1 MTVAV
6 SSRAPEEGTVS
17 PSSLVF
23 TTGNWNTARTVTVTG
38 VDDDVDDGT
47 VTWQVRLDPRSGDG
61 NYDGI
66 DENVDVTTTDDDDAP
81 GVTLALAP
89 SSVTEDGGVST
100 VTARLSH
107 PSSADTTV
115 TVTASPVSPAVAG
128 DFTLSTAATLT
139 IAAGSISS
147 TGVVTIAARRH
158 DFKDTPNKTVT
169 VATLTV
175 DNSRA
180 TADSTTMTVTAATL
194 TIRDIDER
202 GVVFDPAAVVVAPG
216 TSTFYTAKLKS
227 RPTATVTVRLSPP
240 DSLTVSPLLLTFA
253 PDAWNVAQTVTV
265 TARTAAASAEAVRF
279 THAVSGGDYDRV
291 PDDEIPALSVAGK
304 ETPKD
309 QIKTT
314 GAPGLKSYVVDGQP
328 VTVTETEG
336 VPPGVRVEPLSRRL
350 TGPLDMKVTLLT
362 PEDAKK
368 AAGSRYRLGRE
379 GESGVAV
386 NVEVPS
392 RPNDDLRLCLP
403 VTTDLRKAA
412 DGRPLVLLRGGEPV
426 MGSRQ
431 MPPDGEVIEV
441 CADRV
446 PSFSPFAVGYLR
458 SKPSFVAVSRT
469 TYTFTVDEAQT
480 ETLPQAK
487 GPGRMTYRLKP
498 AAPPGLKVDPDAG
511 TLSGT
516 PTEPMKAMP
525 YEWFAKNGDGDESD
539 PIDITIEVEVSA
551 LERARARYAAVN
563 RSVLPELSR
572 ATWGSVVE
580 AVTGRLESSGAGSGM
595 ADTLASALKAR
606 ERTQDESG
614 VTWREIVEGRTFAVA
629 LGGDGGGP
637 GGAGGG
643 SGADGGV
650 DGGSGSGSSAVVW
663 GGGSRRSLALDKGS
677 LDWSGDLFAA
687 HVGMDALLGEGLRG
701 GLAASWIE
709 GEIEYTDRSGDEAVT
724 GVHVSRLAAVHPYLG
739 WSGAD
744 GSRLWGA
751 LGYGEGEIEIADTEF
766 VERFGVQ
773 KGDSAFVGVAVGG
786 SVPVVSANGLVVSV
800 KGSGEATRYSVDD
813 NGLALSEVSV
823 DTRRVRLA
831 AEARRTWALAG
842 GGAFTPSLEVGARWD
857 GGDGETGAGMELGGG
872 VEWTLPSRG
881 LSVEARGRALVA
893 HQGDVEEW
901 GVSGTARLSP
911 GSGGRGLSLALSPRW
926 GASESGLARLW
937 DEGMTGRAS
946 PGATADAAADTDTV
960 HLEAEVGYGIG
971 FWEGSGL
978 ATPHAGVGY
987 GNDGER
993 RYRLGTR
1000 FAFGPDVAV
1009 GLQAERKE
1017 GTATPEHGAGLEL
1030 RLRW

>member
-1 MTVAV
+1 M
-6 SSRAPEEGTVS
+6 
-17 PSSLVF
+17 F
-23 TTGNWNTARTVTVTG
+23 TTGNWNVARTVTVTG
-38 VDDDVDDGT
+38 VDDDVDDGD
-47 VTWQVRLDPRSGDG
+47 VTWQVRLDPMSGGDG

-66 DENVDVTTTDDDDAP
+66 DENVDVTTTDNDDAP

-147 TGVVTIAARRH
+147 GGVVTITANH
-158 DFKDTPNKTVT
+158 DTVDTPNKMVR
-169 VATLTV
+169 VSAMGNPG
-175 DNSRA
+175 NSRA
-180 TADSTTMTVTAATL
+180 TADSMTMTVTAATL
-194 TIRDIDER
+194 TIRDIDEKGLLLIAAGTTA
-202 GVVFDPAAVVVAPG
+202 GVVAVDVVGGGAG
-216 TSTFYTAKLKS
+216 YTVELTSQ
-227 RPTATVTVRLSPP
+227 PTGPVTVAVTS
-240 DSLTVSPLLLTFA
+240 DNDDVSVDPRRLTFA
-253 PDAWNVAQTVTV
+253 VSAWNAPQTVTV
-265 TARTAAASAEAVRF
+265 TAEADEDDLADTASL
-279 THAVSGGDYDRV
+279 THTVSGGGYGGVTGTLTVAVDEDGDTGIVTDGAAGETTYNVNGHLVTQTVEESVSEDVVEFQLPRNLDR
-291 PDDEIPALSVAGK
+291 
-304 ETPKD
+304 
-309 QIKTT
+309 
-314 GAPGLKSYVVDGQP
+314 P
-328 VTVTETEG
+328 VTVT
-336 VPPGVRVEPLSRRL
+336 VAALSGGR
-350 TGPLDMKVTLLT
+350 
-362 PEDAKK
+362 
-368 AAGSRYRLGRE
+368 AAAE
-379 GESGVAV
+379 AESGWSLGPEEARVAV
-386 NVEVPS
+386 DIDVSPAVAVQ
-392 RPNDDLRLCLP
+392 RLCLR
-403 VTTDLRKAA
+403 VTDALRTAARGRTLILLHDGAPLPGGSRDEGTRVCAA
-412 DGRPLVLLRGGEPV
+412 DV
-426 MGSRQ
+426 
-431 MPPDGEVIEV
+431 
-441 CADRV
+441 A
-446 PSFSPFAVGYLR
+446 SFSPFAVGY
-458 SKPSFVAVSRT
+458 KDTVPEFD
-469 TYTFTVDEAQT
+469 YTLTAMVFTVDEAIDPPV
-480 ETLPQAK
+480 TLREAQGGDSTSHEL
-487 GPGRMTYRLKP
+487 GPRPLVL
-498 AAPPGLKVDPDAG
+498 PPGLRFDDA
-511 TLSGT
+511 TRVLSGT
-516 PTEPMKAMP
+516 PTE
-525 YEWFAKNGDGDESD
+525 EFAERRYTWTATDDID
-539 PIDITIEVEVSA
+539 PEQQDVLEFTIEVVST
-551 LERARARYAAVN
+551 LKKARARYAAVN

-606 ERTQDESG
+606 EGMQDESG
-614 VTWREIVEGRTFAVA
+614 VTWRDVVEGRTFAVA

-637 GGAGGG
+637 GGGSG

-650 DGGSGSGSSAVVW
+650 GGGSGSGSSAVVW

-813 NGLALSEVSV
+813 NGLALAEVSV

-946 PGATADAAADTDTV
+946 PGATADAAADTV